1 MFHTSAIT
9 ISVTLQTKTEVIMMR
24 KYFLLSFLIALSK
37 THRDRRQISFSES
50 KSVGSSKSDD
60 SSKSNSIDSGIT
72 FSGGITSDD
81 SDDIVLKDLLG
92 LDTTGSGQ
100 LSARFGFSS
109 AGTRLGQGCV
119 TPLREQG
126 SCRYIGADQCRPVL
140 NAIIKH
146 GVTKVSVQHH

>member
-1 MFHTSAIT
+1 
-9 ISVTLQTKTEVIMMR
+9 MMI

-37 THRDRRQISFSES
+37 THRDRRQISFGES

-60 SSKSNSIDSGIT
+60 SSKSNSIDTGIT
-72 FSGGITSDD
+72 FSGGSTSSGD

-92 LDTTGSGQ
+92 LDTGSGQ

-119 TPLREQG
+119 SPLREQG
-126 SCRYIGADQCRPVL
+126 SCQYIGADQCRPVL